1 MAASHPED
9 RSEENEN
16 YLHSY
21 VHCTKVAQQLET
33 ILVKMIMDVDHV
45 PGSVEDVFLAH
56 PHNTL
61 ATDSDVKHGS
71 GLDSDRDSSES
82 GSDVVSESDS
92 DSDSSCDPHSD
103 RDEVTLDSGSDGV
116 TSESGSDGAA
126 SESGGDEVSAVGAVE
141 QPCSKDH
148 ASERVYD
155 KAAVSDFL
163 IAIGH
168 LTYYNKAEQGTSIDD
183 PTRQTVPLRCLHK
196 LRLLTLENT
205 HVQFRLVRARL
216 EASLLEKEI
225 ELGHKRISDVCGDNE
240 LSERDPLRT
249 WLIPCLQS
257 QWESRSRENHSIPRH
272 ITTMITGKKHRHH
285 SGSVYLPSD
294 QLPKKKQMEAKPR
307 SQSF

>member
-1 MAASHPED
+1 MAASHPKG

-21 VHCTKVAQQLET
+21 VHFTKVAQQLET

-45 PGSVEDVFLAH
+45 PGPVEDVFLPH
-56 PHNTL
+56 PHDTL

-82 GSDVVSESDS
+82 GSDEVSESDS
-92 DSDSSCDPHSD
+92 DFDSSCDPHLD

-116 TSESGSDGAA
+116 TSESG
-126 SESGGDEVSAVGAVE
+126 GDEVSAVGTVE
-141 QPCSKDH
+141 QLCSKDH
-148 ASERVYD
+148 TSEREYD

-163 IAIGH
+163 IVMGH

-183 PTRQTVPLRCLHK
+183 STRQTVLLRRLHK

-240 LSERDPLRT
+240 ISERDPLRT